1 MKQVTKR
8 AVGFKPRELVVFAT
22 GTGKS
27 MFAQTVNEQRR
38 EILERSLIQESVRTT
53 SDVFSPFNTINS

>member
-1 MKQVTKR
+1 MKQVTKK
-8 AVGFKPRELVVFAT
+8 AVGFKPRELQVFMT

-27 MFAQTVNEQRR
+27 MIAQTVHEQRR

-53 SDVFSPFNTINS
+53 GDVFSPFNTINS